1 MPKASAT
8 RSPVPEEPR
17 RHQFAC
23 PLGHVVLTG
32 QDGRL
37 TELTWSQDLPQD
49 RLGSPDALLA
59 DAERQI
65 TAYFGGRLRVFDLPL
80 GAAGTA
86 HQTKVWNAIAAIPF
100 GASETYGSLARKLG
114 SGARAVGSAA
124 GANPIP
130 IIVPCHRVLAA
141 GGTLG
146 GYSGSGG
153 LEAKRFLLRL
163 EGVLF
168 NG

>member
-8 RSPVPEEPR
+8 RSPVPEDVR
-17 RHQFAC
+17 RHSFEC
-23 PLGHVVLTG
+23 PLGHISLTA
-32 QDGRL
+32 QAGRL
-37 TELTWSQDLPQD
+37 TELTWSLDPPED
-49 RLGSPDALLA
+49 RFGSPDDLLI
-59 DAERQI
+59 DAEAQI
-65 TAYFGGRLRVFDLPL
+65 TAYFGGRLRAFDLPL
-80 GAAGTA
+80 GAAGTEY
-86 HQTKVWNAIAAIPF
+86 QTQVWRAIAAIPF
-100 GASETYGSLARKLG
+100 GASETYGTLAQKLG
-114 SGARAVGSAA
+114 NGARAVGNAA

-130 IIVPCHRVLAA
+130 LIVPCHRVLAA

-163 EGVLF
+163 EGVRF